1 MIWSTSPQKIG
12 ARSYLAAQH
21 GQTAGAGTNWW
32 PWILLLITLIAAV
45 VLYYRMDSY
54 RKRVHD
60 EESLPQHDL
69 DNLQRRLDH
78 LPDRTNDYQ
87 LLCYRL
93 ARGAQSRRRALAD
106 ELDELESERRIDSRS
121 EQ

>member
-1 MIWSTSPQKIG
+1 MSSQKSG
-12 ARSYLAAQH
+12 VRGYLAAQY

-32 PWILLLITLIAAV
+32 PWILLLITLIGAA

-69 DNLQRRLDH
+69 DDLQRRLDH

-93 ARGAQSRRRALAD
+93 ARGAQSGRRAVAY
-106 ELDELESERRIDSRS
+106 ELDELESERRTDARS

>member
-1 MIWSTSPQKIG
+1 MSPQKISALG
-12 ARSYLAAQH
+12 FAAQH
-21 GQTAGAGTNWW
+21 DRTASAGTNWW
-32 PWILLLITLIAAV
+32 PWVLLLIALIVAA

-54 RKRVHD
+54 RKRVQD

-69 DNLQRRLDH
+69 HNLQRRLDR

-93 ARGAQSRRRALAD
+93 ARGAQSGRRALAY
-106 ELDELESERRIDSRS
+106 ELDELEAEETSTPDQSS
-121 EQ
+121 S